1 MNLVT
6 GATGHIGNVLVK
18 ELVKRGESVRVLVL
32 PGEDLL
38 PINGTEVEVVYGNVC
53 DPASLDAAFADI
65 EFVFHLAGII
75 SITSSNNPVVH
86 HVNVEGTQNMI
97 DAAMRAG
104 VKRFIYTSSIH
115 AFKRIPHGS
124 LVDETTPI
132 DPAFNIADY
141 DRSKAEATL
150 AVLKKVEE
158 GLPAIIACPTGV
170 IGPYDY
176 KNSELGSL
184 MSSWMVNKVN
194 YMIDGSYDFVDV
206 RDVAHGL
213 ILAREKGK
221 IGQLYILSGTLVRV
235 SDLWKITQELF
246 SFKSILVNIPMNL
259 ARFAA
264 FFAER
269 YYKISK
275 TTPKLTRYSI
285 ETLQSNAMISNLK
298 ARLYLGY
305 NSRPLQETVRDT
317 IEWWKQNLWQRKKKR
332 D

>member
-75 SITSSNNPVVH
+75 SITSSNNPIVH

-235 SDLWKITQELF
+235 SDLWKIAQELF

>member
-75 SITSSNNPVVH
+75 SITSSNNPIVH

-115 AFKRIPHGS
+115 AFKRIPNGS

-150 AVLKKVEE
+150 AVLKKVKE

-235 SDLWKITQELF
+235 SDLWKIAQELF

>member
-75 SITSSNNPVVH
+75 SITSSNNPIVH

>member
-235 SDLWKITQELF
+235 SDLWKIAQELF

>member
-86 HVNVEGTQNMI
+86 HVNVEGTENMI

-235 SDLWKITQELF
+235 SDLWKIAQELF

>member
-1 MNLVT
+1 
-6 GATGHIGNVLVK
+6 
-18 ELVKRGESVRVLVL
+18 
-32 PGEDLL
+32 
-38 PINGTEVEVVYGNVC
+38 
-53 DPASLDAAFADI
+53 
-65 EFVFHLAGII
+65 
-75 SITSSNNPVVH
+75 
-86 HVNVEGTQNMI
+86 MI

>member
-150 AVLKKVEE
+150 AVLDKVKD
-158 GLPAIIACPTGV
+158 GLPAVIVCPTGV

-184 MSSWMVNKVN
+184 MNSWMLNKVN

-206 RDVAHGL
+206 RDVAQGL
-213 ILAREKGK
+213 ILAREKGS

-235 SDLWKITQELF
+235 SDLWKIAQELF

-259 ARFAA
+259 AKFSA
-264 FFAER
+264 FFAEL
-269 YYKISK
+269 YYKLSK
-275 TTPKLTRYSI
+275 TTPRFTRYSI
-285 ETLQSNAMISNLK
+285 ETLQSNALFSNLK

-305 NSRPLQETVRDT
+305 KSRPVQETIRDT
-317 IEWWKQNLWQRKKKR
+317 IEWWKQNLVQRQTRRK
-332 D
+332 